1 MNEVMNSILKRRS
14 IRKFKPEMI
23 PAKIIDQIITAGT
36 YAANGMGKQS
46 AIIML
51 SQIRSCEIGFL
62 K

>member
-1 MNEVMNSILKRRS
+1 MELNNEILTAIQTRRS

-36 YAANGMGKQS
+36 YAGNGMGKQS
-46 AIIML
+46 L
-51 SQIRSCEIGFL
+51 CCH